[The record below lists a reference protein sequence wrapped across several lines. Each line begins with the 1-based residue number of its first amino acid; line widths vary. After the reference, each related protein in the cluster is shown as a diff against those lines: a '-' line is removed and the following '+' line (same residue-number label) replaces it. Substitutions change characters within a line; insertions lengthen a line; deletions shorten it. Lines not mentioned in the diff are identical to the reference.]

1 MKKLLFVLFLITIF
15 SSLFGEPFQTTKQK
29 MEDGMSGILPWETY
43 KQRFSQNYNTS
54 RNLDREI
61 IWDNWF
67 DPFDADGYNVRPHM
81 AMCQDGGYAVT
92 GYYVIQDEWGNY
104 VEWLGYVMKISSEG
118 EFEWADKDTLSFTP
132 SVQIESNSIVETID
146 GSIISAGAGYMIKR
160 DQNGNRI
167 WSCPTDF
174 SARAMINSSDNTI
187 VMTGTSF
194 NGDLLIRKIDE
205 DGTEIWNKDVA
216 IGEYNTNGLHVIKTS
231 DNGFAI
237 AGYKR
242 NEQYRTDI
250 LTVKTNELGDTLWS
264 YSYNYDDRND
274 RVNWLIENS
283 DNELVLV
290 GEVKIPGSVRG
301 YIAKFDLEG
310 ELLYENILDPE
321 IGYNCWY
328 TIDLPEENAYLVTA
342 SPYVI
347 KFNYDFNVLWQQ
359 NEGMLPYYKKLS
371 NGYIFYSNGVHLMET
386 DNQLVSI
393 NQEDIVKP
401 NVALS
406 AYPNPS
412 AISKSNR
419 SSSINIQYQLP
430 ENVNQAKLKIFNI
443 KGQYIRDFKI
453 QNSKQGEIIWDGTD
467 LNKQFVAS
475 GVYLISMQTNN
486 QILKTQK
493 IIILK

>member
-29 MEDGMSGILPWETY
+29 LKDGKNGTLPWETY

-67 DPFDADGYNVRPHM
+67 DPFGADGYNVRPHM

-92 GYYVIQDEWGNY
+92 GYYVRNNYTEWI
-104 VEWLGYVMKISSEG
+104 GYVMKISSDG
-118 EFEWADKDTLSFTP
+118 EFEWADKDTLEFVP
-132 SVQIESNSIVETID
+132 SVLHESWVVIETNDSGLIN
-146 GSIISAGAGYMIKR
+146 AGGGYMIKR
-160 DQNGNRI
+160 DSEGNRI
-167 WSCPTDF
+167 WEKDLDYAPYSMCYSHDGKIIVTGGTQDQ
-174 SARAMINSSDNTI
+174 NTL
-187 VMTGTSF
+187 F
-194 NGDLLIRKIDE
+194 RKIDH
-205 DGTEIWNKDVA
+205 DGNEMLNNDFELDNSTSIRR
-216 IGEYNTNGLHVIKTS
+216 IIPTS
-231 DNGFAI
+231 DNGYAMTGSI
-237 AGYKR
+237 THDEGY
-242 NEQYRTDI
+242 QGDI
-250 LTVKTNELGDTLWS
+250 IIVKTNSIGDTLWTHRKDGES
-264 YSYNYDDRND
+264 HDSDRG
-274 RVNWLIENS
+274 NWLIENS

-342 SPYVI
+342 APNII
-347 KFNYDFNVLWQQ
+347 KYDYDFNVIWVEYMTTLL
-359 NEGMLPYYKKLS
+359 NYYNKLPT
-371 NGYIFYSNGVHLMET
+371 GYIFYSNGVHLMET

-393 NQEDIVKP
+393 NQEDVVKP